1 MRNFDVIM
9 IELPNGELLP
19 LEQAK
24 EYCNK
29 AIEIL
34 TISMELDKALNEYN
48 SLSFERSKYQ
58 ERRNQY
64 EVTLKSFQST
74 MKVIETIE
82 NVQRGE

>member
-1 MRNFDVIM
+1 MSKFDVIV
-9 IELPNGELLP
+9 IELPDGELLP

-48 SLSFERSKYQ
+48 LLPFERSKYQ